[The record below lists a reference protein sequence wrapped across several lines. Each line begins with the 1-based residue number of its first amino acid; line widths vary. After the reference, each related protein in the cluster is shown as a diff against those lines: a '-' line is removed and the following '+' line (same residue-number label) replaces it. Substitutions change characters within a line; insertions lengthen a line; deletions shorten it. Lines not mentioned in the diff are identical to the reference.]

1 MRRPLEYPDP
11 TLEGILHRTLLRVA
25 TVMAAALALSA
36 PAGAAEW
43 TAGAPGAGDP
53 FFPLQGNGGYDV
65 RHYSLDLDYDSAT
78 QHLDGSAAITI
89 VPTQDLDQFNL
100 DLRDWFDVTR
110 VAVGKHNAGYFQ
122 EDGQELVVTPRP
134 KLHEG
139 RTYTVHVDYDGVPQT
154 VVDPDESFEGW
165 VKNSDGAFVVNEP
178 QGAPGWFPAND
189 DPNDKATYDFAITV
203 PQGKVAIGNGR
214 LLSSVTHGGKTTWRW
229 REDSPMASYLTTATN
244 GDFDFSIQTGPNG
257 LPIYN
262 AIDSDGFTATQK
274 ATAAARFA
282 AQPEIISFFS
292 ELYGP
297 YPFTSAGAVIDRG
310 GVGYALESQ
319 TKPMYDGV
327 PGESTVVHEL
337 AHQWYGDSVTL
348 SVWRDIWLNEG
359 FARFSEWIFREKV
372 RQTATAQQQFDLA
385 YARPASNS
393 AWQIPPALIPGP
405 ANLFVPS
412 FPSYDR
418 GAMTLQAL
426 RVKIGDERFFSFMRA
441 WYAENRDSNATTED
455 LIALAEREAGQQL
468 DAFFDVWLYQP
479 AKPTSW

>member
-1 MRRPLEYPDP
+1 M
-11 TLEGILHRTLLRVA
+11 HRNLLG
-25 TVMAAALALSA
+25 AAAGVAVALAFA
-36 PAGAAEW
+36 PSAGAADW
-43 TAGAPGAGDP
+43 TAGADWAGDP
-53 FFPLQGNGGYDV
+53 FFPQQGNGGYDV
-65 RHYSLDLDYDSAT
+65 QHYSLELDYDSAT

-100 DLRDWFDVTR
+100 DLRDWFEVTS
-110 VAVGKHNAGYFQ
+110 VKVGKHKAGYRQ

-139 RTYTVHVDYDGVPQT
+139 REYTVHVDYDGVPQN
-154 VVDPDESFEGW
+154 VVDPDNSLEGW

-178 QGAPGWFPAND
+178 QGAPGWFPTND

-203 PQGKVAIGNGR
+203 PQGKVAIGNGV
-214 LLSSVTHGGKTTWRW
+214 LLSSVTRGGKTTWRW
-229 REDSPMASYLTTATN
+229 SEDSPMASYLTTATN

-262 AIDSDGFTATQK
+262 AIDSDAFTAAQK
-274 ATAAARFA
+274 ATAATRFA
-282 AQPEIISFFS
+282 VQPEIISFFS
-292 ELYGP
+292 DLYGP
-297 YPFTSAGAVIDRG
+297 YPFASAGAVIDDG
-310 GVGYALESQ
+310 GVDYALESQ

-327 PGESTVVHEL
+327 PGENTVVHEL

-359 FARFSEWIFREKV
+359 FARFSEWIFREK
-372 RQTATAQQQFDLA
+372 RRTTTAQQLFNTA

-405 ANLFVPS
+405 AALFVPS

-479 AKPTSW
+479 AKPTNW